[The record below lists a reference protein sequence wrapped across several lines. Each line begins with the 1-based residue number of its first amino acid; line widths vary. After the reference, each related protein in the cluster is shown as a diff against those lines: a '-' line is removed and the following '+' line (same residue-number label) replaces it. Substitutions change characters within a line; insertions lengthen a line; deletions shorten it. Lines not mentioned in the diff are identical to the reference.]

1 MLTNNLDFFSGDGDA
16 GVSGDGEGR
25 GEEEGRGFWTEHQG
39 VFIGFVKGEY
49 EEIKISCFFLKF
61 GDGFVGT
68 GGYLKKKLKVG
79 VEVREWNLSATPLC
93 LFFDNLLL
101 FV

>member
-49 EEIKISCFFLKF
+49 EEIKISCFFKVRGWVRWNRGLLKEEIKSR
-61 GDGFVGT
+61 G
-68 GGYLKKKLKVG
+68 
-79 VEVREWNLSATPLC
+79 
-93 LFFDNLLL
+93 
-101 FV
+101 